1 MSNRKVACRF
11 LRVCALLLLSC
22 CASAHASRVLVFGDS
37 LSAAYGIRPEDSWV
51 SLLQKSLPEQQFFN
65 ASVSGE
71 TSSNGLS
78 RLPDALKVYKPDVL
92 VIELGANDGLR
103 GMPIFMMRSN
113 LQAMINIGKLSGCKI
128 LLLGMQLPPNYG
140 MRYARDF
147 SNSYTHLAQ
156 QNRITVIPFF
166 LQDIANDPQYFQSDQ
181 LHPTANAQ
189 PLIMATVRPVL
200 LSLLEKK

>member
-1 MSNRKVACRF
+1 
-11 LRVCALLLLSC
+11 
-22 CASAHASRVLVFGDS
+22 
-37 LSAAYGIRPEDSWV
+37 
-51 SLLQKSLPEQQFFN
+51 
-65 ASVSGE
+65 VSGE

-78 RLPDALKVYKPDVL
+78 RLPDALKTYKPDVL

-103 GMPIFMMRSN
+103 GMPVPMMRSN
-113 LQAMINIGKLSGCKI
+113 LQAMINMGKLSGCKI

-140 MRYARDF
+140 MRFARDF
-147 SNSYTHLAQ
+147 SNSYTRLAQ
-156 QNRITVIPFF
+156 QNRIAVIPFF
-166 LQDIANDPQYFQSDQ
+166 LQDIANDAKYFQADQ

>member
-1 MSNRKVACRF
+1 MSNQKIVCRF
-11 LRVCALLLLSC
+11 LRVCILLLLSFS
-22 CASAHASRVLVFGDS
+22 ASAHASRVLVFGDS
-37 LSAAYGIRPEDSWV
+37 LSAAYGIRPEEGWV
-51 SLLQKSLPEQQFFN
+51 SLLQKSLPDHQFFN

-78 RLPDALKVYKPDVL
+78 RLPDALKTYKPDVL

-103 GMPIFMMRSN
+103 GMPVPMMRSN
-113 LQAMINIGKLSGCKI
+113 LQAMINMGKLSGCKI

-140 MRYARDF
+140 MRFARDF
-147 SNSYTHLAQ
+147 SNSYTRLAQ
-156 QNRITVIPFF
+156 QNRIAVIPFF
-166 LQDIANDPQYFQSDQ
+166 LQDIANDAKYFQADQ